1 MTSNTQLRT
10 RLSHA
15 GLSQGARVVGFVDT
29 MSTRLVG
36 ALSQRRDLAI
46 GLCLCVLPTYRGHD
60 PVGLGPKAIMRVP
73 EIPGA
78 PGWISQLF
86 TRAKS
91 RIALRASQRGA
102 NAAKTRTIN
111 SWQPGGTRR
120 RPASCGDVSHVAV
133 FVPGPGL
140 FPNRTDFSSARPAY
154 PCGSAEMAR
163 TASSSSSHL
172 ASALSHA
179 RGIPSTPQ

>member
-91 RIALRASQRGA
+91 RIALRASQRA
-102 NAAKTRTIN
+102 LMR
-111 SWQPGGTRR
+111 PRR
-120 RPASCGDVSHVAV
+120 
-133 FVPGPGL
+133 
-140 FPNRTDFSSARPAY
+140 
-154 PCGSAEMAR
+154 E
-163 TASSSSSHL
+163 
-172 ASALSHA
+172 
-179 RGIPSTPQ
+179 PSTAGNRGELEDAQPRAET